1 MLICNITYWL
11 YIYVYIDR
19 QIEIYELLKLKIPK
33 FPREPYVFLILRN
46 DLKASYPVYQRTV
59 QIIIK
64 KMVLNVTFDFPLQNQ
79 QKIRNNV
86 VWSHKEHPSARAT
99 TTCRF
104 LPLFFNSK
112 KEGAERA
119 KGDQLACALRVPY
132 DAHPCWK
139 RRGGGGQIQ
148 VRKVL
153 QRVYLFFHL
162 VLSLAFRLTIILNS
176 CIVWAQTTLY
186 STTCLRRILGFILG
200 DFVLFSLPTL
210 PVCGTVC
217 SRGIET
223 SPDSNFSIGGTICV
237 RRMWLSAE

>member
-1 MLICNITYWL
+1 M
-11 YIYVYIDR
+11 V
-19 QIEIYELLKLKIPK
+19 
-33 FPREPYVFLILRN
+33 
-46 DLKASYPVYQRTV
+46 AQRTPIRTRYDHV
-59 QIIIK
+59 S
-64 KMVLNVTFDFPLQNQ
+64 LPSPLFQ
-79 QKIRNNV
+79 QKKGGGR
-86 VWSHKEHPSARAT
+86 KGKRGPAGLCPSRAIW
-99 TTCRF
+99 RAPM
-104 LPLFFNSK
+104 L
-112 KEGAERA
+112 ER
-119 KGDQLACALRVPY
+119 
-132 DAHPCWK
+132 
-139 RRGGGGQIQ
+139 GGGQIQ

-217 SRGIET
+217 SARGIET

-237 RRMWLSAE
+237 RRMWVSAEWVSFVVIFWYRWMSAFEIFLYIMNSLFLRGY